1 MVAAHGRLAQN
12 SFPSFC
18 VFGDLTIAPPG
29 SLSSHTVF
37 ISSSRIQICFCA
49 ARAAVCAIGSYC
61 SWSQLSQQIVRARLP
76 ISLYI
81 VHGHLKGMCCSQCIT
96 RPLQPVLHER
106 KARTRCNIGPRHIG
120 HVETLSGGVQGVIA
134 EWQGCHAVVN
144 R

>member
-1 MVAAHGRLAQN
+1 MFLRRAGSGGRDRLLLQLVSAQPADR
-12 SFPSFC
+12 S
-18 VFGDLTIAPPG
+18 
-29 SLSSHTVF
+29 
-37 ISSSRIQICFCA
+37 
-49 ARAAVCAIGSYC
+49 
-61 SWSQLSQQIVRARLP
+61 RARLP
-76 ISLYI
+76 ISLDI